1 MTKSDLIEQVAT
13 QLNLPK
19 GKAELIINCIF
30 DSMEESLRDGHRIEI
45 RGFGS
50 FEIRR
55 YKAYE
60 GRNPR
65 TGDPVGVHPKR
76 LPFFKVGKELKE
88 RVNAGGAEVRVVPAA
103 APAPAAPA
111 AKDAK
116 AVAAAVKAAPATAK
130 AAPPAPVTAK
140 AAPAAPAA
148 PAPAPV
154 AAKAAPVAAKAAP
167 VVVKAAPAAPAPV
180 AVKAAPAAPAVA
192 PAAAVKPAAVVAA
205 PVVAAPAPAVAATPA
220 AVKPKKKSDAKP
232 KV

>member
-1 MTKSDLIEQVAT
+1 MTKSDLIEKVAA

-30 DSMEESLRDGHRIEI
+30 DSMEDSLKNGNRIEI

-65 TGDPVGVHPKR
+65 TGDPVGVNPKR

-88 RVNAGGAEVRVVPAA
+88 RVNAGGAAVRSTKPAKTAPVAAPAPAASAPA

-111 AKDAK
+111 AAP
-116 AVAAAVKAAPATAK
+116 AAPATA
-130 AAPPAPVTAK
+130 PATSAK
-140 AAPAAPAA
+140 
-148 PAPAPV
+148 
-154 AAKAAPVAAKAAP
+154 K
-167 VVVKAAPAAPAPV
+167 
-180 AVKAAPAAPAVA
+180 
-192 PAAAVKPAAVVAA
+192 KPAAK
-205 PVVAAPAPAVAATPA
+205 TR
-220 AVKPKKKSDAKP
+220 
-232 KV
+232 